1 MQPIFLCLLC
11 LVSKETEAEQDSEAD
26 TTSSNLRP
34 SSVDIQTLIHR
45 NEPNRPHISSVIKFS
60 KSVETK
66 STESAKLPSATRQ
79 SYLRISIRLTSPSFR
94 STPFRVPATAS
105 AAPVKGYLRVSPES
119 RKGFF
124 TEK

>member
-45 NEPNRPHISSVIKFS
+45 NEPNRPHIPSVIQQCQRAYTKRS
-60 KSVETK
+60 KADRRANLM
-66 STESAKLPSATRQ
+66 SATAYPIFEVTQSSPSA
-79 SYLRISIRLTSPSFR
+79 IPSFR
-94 STPFRVPATAS
+94 AVKTFRSCVA
-105 AAPVKGYLRVSPES
+105 AAPSSLPP
-119 RKGFF
+119 
-124 TEK
+124 